1 MNTDKINAI
10 TETIL
15 DNIHDDAL
23 MEILY
28 NVVKYAVEHNNSKTN
43 WTAREIF
50 TDIVSDFMYFRN
62 IIQLS
67 DTPNAESNRSA
78 DSSSTLPEEGRR
90 VAYLPLSLPTH
101 ILSSKPAPQRAVS
114 SISHWCGPFLS

>member
-1 MNTDKINAI
+1 MNTERINAI

-15 DNIHDDAL
+15 DNIQEDTL

-50 TDIVSDFMYFRN
+50 TDIVSEDLLKQIF
-62 IIQLS
+62 
-67 DTPNAESNRSA
+67 AE
-78 DSSSTLPEEGRR
+78 E
-90 VAYLPLSLPTH
+90 
-101 ILSSKPAPQRAVS
+101 
-114 SISHWCGPFLS
+114 

>member
-28 NVVKYAVEHNNSKTN
+28 NVVKYAVEHNHCKTN
-43 WTAREIF
+43 WTAREFF
-50 TDIVSDFMYFRN
+50 TDIVSEDLLK
-62 IIQLS
+62 QLF
-67 DTPNAESNRSA
+67 DE
-78 DSSSTLPEEGRR
+78 
-90 VAYLPLSLPTH
+90 
-101 ILSSKPAPQRAVS
+101 K
-114 SISHWCGPFLS
+114 

>member
-1 MNTDKINAI
+1 MNTERINAI

-28 NVVKYAVEHNNSKTN
+28 NVVKYVVENNYSKTN

-50 TDIVSDFMYFRN
+50 TDIVSEDLLK
-62 IIQLS
+62 QLF
-67 DTPNAESNRSA
+67 D
-78 DSSSTLPEEGRR
+78 EE
-90 VAYLPLSLPTH
+90 
-101 ILSSKPAPQRAVS
+101 
-114 SISHWCGPFLS
+114 

>member
-15 DNIHDDAL
+15 DNIQEDVL
-23 MEILY
+23 MEILH

-50 TDIVSDFMYFRN
+50 TDIVS
-62 IIQLS
+62 
-67 DTPNAESNRSA
+67 
-78 DSSSTLPEEGRR
+78 EE
-90 VAYLPLSLPTH
+90 LLQHL
-101 ILSSKPAPQRAVS
+101 
-114 SISHWCGPFLS
+114 FDEE